1 MGDYISIYGCFC
13 LCLCLFHCFVDRH
26 SVNENL

>member
-1 MGDYISIYGCFC
+1 MGDHISIYGCFC
-13 LCLCLFHCFVDRH
+13 LCLFYCFVDRH